1 MQESQIIELQHAV
14 FTLKDDH
21 QELSIQVK
29 MLSAMTERLIRLEER
44 EEARYDGIKR
54 AHLRIDS
61 LVKLFWGGA
70 SGFALAIFSA
80 WITKRI

>member
-1 MQESQIIELQHAV
+1 MQDSQIIELQHAV

-21 QELSIQVK
+21 LELSVQVK

-61 LVKLFWGGA
+61 LVKLFWTGA
-70 SGFALAIFSA
+70 LSFAVAIFTA